1 MIKKTYLYYYSII
14 AFAGAFAE
22 LEDLDLVQNEDV
34 LVQSDDASVQSD
46 DASVQS
52 DQEDLGRSYSA
63 RTLYSSLII

>member
-22 LEDLDLVQNEDV
+22 LEDLDLVQNE
-34 LVQSDDASVQSD
+34 DASVQSD